1 MSNREDI
8 VPFIRARYDADED
21 AARSFASGA
30 WRFEGGTVLDEAGP
44 VARVEEGADAV
55 GRHVARHDPA
65 SVVRGLAVR
74 RALFDVHN
82 TSPIDDTAWFLL
94 RVMASEY
101 RQHDDFQPEWAVIG

>member
-1 MSNREDI
+1 MSEREDI
-8 VPFIRARYDADED
+8 VPFLRARYDEDED
-21 AARSFASGA
+21 AARRAGSGA
-30 WRFEGGTVLDEAGP
+30 WRFEDGAVLDEAGA

-55 GRHVARHDPA
+55 GEHVARHDPA

-101 RQHDDFQPEWAVIG
+101 RRHDGFRAEWAVIG

>member
-1 MSNREDI
+1 VSDREDI
-8 VPFIRARYDADED
+8 VPFLRARYDEDED
-21 AARSFASGA
+21 AARGLRSGA
-30 WRFEGGTVLDEAGP
+30 WRVEDGAVLDESGVVVRLEA
-44 VARVEEGADAV
+44 GADAV
-55 GRHVARHDPA
+55 AAHIARHDPA

-101 RQHDDFQPEWAVIG
+101 RRHDDFRAEWAVIG